1 MDRPAP
7 LDTKEAEGGCPDMRK
22 ALDVIGLPIVC
33 LETGEELGTVRDI
46 LCDSAWRVRGVLLS
60 EQGWFHPGTCIPSER
75 IHAVGESCLT
85 VTGKDAI
92 TSLDRL
98 ADLPL
103 TGILTGRT
111 KLKGKTVITASG
123 ELLGRLED
131 VYFSADWE
139 KLVGYELSNGWLA
152 DITEGRKRLSAPP
165 SVIVGEE
172 NLIVPDWVRSQ
183 A

>member
-1 MDRPAP
+1 MP
-7 LDTKEAEGGCPDMRK
+7 K
-22 ALDVIGLPIVC
+22 ALDVVGLPIIC
-33 LETGEELGTVRDI
+33 LRTGEEIGSVRDI
-46 LCDSAWRVRGVLLS
+46 LCDSEWRVLGVLLT
-60 EQGWFHPGTCIPSER
+60 EQGWFHPGTYIPSEN
-75 IHAVGESCLT
+75 IHAVGDCCLT

-92 TSLDRL
+92 TALHHLASLH
-98 ADLPL
+98 PV
-103 TGILTGRT
+103 GILTGKT
-111 KLKGKTVITASG
+111 KLKGKTVMTASG

-152 DITEGRKRLSAPP
+152 DVTEGRKRLSAPLA
-165 SVIVGEE
+165 VTIGEE

>member
-1 MDRPAP
+1 
-7 LDTKEAEGGCPDMRK
+7 MRK
-22 ALDVIGLPIVC
+22 ALDVVGLPIMC
-33 LETGEELGTVRDI
+33 LETGEEIGTVRDI
-46 LCDSAWRVRGVLLS
+46 LCDSTWRVLGVLLD
-60 EQGWFHPGTCIPSER
+60 EQGWFHPGTYIPSGQ
-75 IHAVGESCLT
+75 IHGIGDSFLT

-92 TSLDRL
+92 TPLHHL
-98 ADLPL
+98 ANLHPFGVV
-103 TGILTGRT
+103 TGKT
-111 KLKGKTVITASG
+111 KLKGKAVITASG
-123 ELLGRLED
+123 EHLGRLED

-152 DITEGRKRLSAPP
+152 DVTEGRKHLSVPP